1 MMEDDGLVKME
12 SHRTY
17 PASTSTVTPLLTV
30 PTGVK
35 SLHTTRVFDSF
46 RAGPEKEHAYIP
58 TLAVGENGRYF
69 DTRAAAY
76 NTANTGLVRKLKG
89 RHLQMIAIGGSIGK
103 TSRTASESREYISD
117 IKWQVPDCSSARA
130 RR

>member
-1 MMEDDGLVKME
+1 MKME